1 MRASR
6 PRAGQNARVANERDV
21 PLTGSGL
28 DRAGFDRLVL
38 DRIAELEPD
47 ADRDAMAVV
56 FNLMR
61 LANVMVADVE
71 SNVHRPRGL
80 SWAGFRILF
89 ALWIAGPLEPRALA
103 RLAAVTRASIS
114 SVLNTLERKGLVE
127 RRRESADRRVITVLL
142 TATGR
147 RAVSTAFRSHHE
159 RERAWLEPLS
169 SGEIETLGQLL
180 HRLLAADPA
189 PPEARG

>member
-1 MRASR
+1 MATH
-6 PRAGQNARVANERDV
+6 D
-21 PLTGSGL
+21 PLAPDPSGL

-38 DRIAELEPD
+38 DRIATLEPD

-61 LANVMVADVE
+61 LANVVVADVE

-89 ALWIAGPLEPRALA
+89 ALWIAGPLEPRGLA

-114 SVLNTLERKGLVE
+114 SVLNTLERNELVE
-127 RRRESADRRVITVLL
+127 RRRESADRRVVTVLL
-142 TATGR
+142 TAKGR
-147 RAVSTAFRSHHE
+147 RVVATAFRGHHE
-159 RERAWLEPLS
+159 RERAWLAPLS
-169 SGEIETLGQLL
+169 RDEIETLAQLL
-180 HRLLAADPA
+180 HRLLAAHPA
-189 PPEARG
+189 PPEPTG